1 MTPDCMDQALIQN
14 GWSTQAEILNMKE
27 GNKKMLL
34 YSKISF
40 HFASDYHTL
49 SDLSMRAV
57 SSKMGSLCGIS
68 ALYQAAV
75 DTVLTTFQIKSMTYD
90 DVKTELLL
98 LVNKDPILDK
108 SISDEDL
115 LKLYHSEVCVGNSA
129 NLSNTPSNRLPVIE
143 DQEME
148 SNEFKSYG
156 TELRYECGKARKF
169 FSEEQNE
176 TYTERHMTCNWNT
189 SWSPHSSL
197 DPCVWVQCLH
207 PPLPPALTNLALVWD
222 GSPVNFT
229 QSVSYVCREEGLY
242 FERDRDMTSYNIS
255 CLPGGQWDEPS
266 KWPKCIKCK
275 SQELY
280 TTSSKFLFTFSLL
293 Y

>member
-1 MTPDCMDQALIQN
+1 
-14 GWSTQAEILNMKE
+14 
-27 GNKKMLL
+27 
-34 YSKISF
+34 
-40 HFASDYHTL
+40 
-49 SDLSMRAV
+49 
-57 SSKMGSLCGIS
+57 
-68 ALYQAAV
+68 
-75 DTVLTTFQIKSMTYD
+75 MTYD

-115 LKLYHSEVCVGNSA
+115 LKLYHSEVCVGNLA
-129 NLSNTPSNRLPVIE
+129 NLSKTPSRRLPVIE
-143 DQEME
+143 DQEMD

-207 PPLPPALTNLALVWD
+207 PPLPPAHTNLALVWD

-229 QSVSYVCREEGLY
+229 HSVSYVCREEGLY
-242 FERDRDMTSYNIS
+242 FERDRDMTSYNIT
-255 CLPGGQWDEPS
+255 CLPGGQWDEPF

-275 SQELY
+275 SQQP
-280 TTSSKFLFTFSLL
+280 
-293 Y
+293 